1 MNNRLAIGMLFVT
14 QLILAS
20 CMTMATTESE
30 IAFHE
35 VTPPDDNTTI
45 IYVYRLPGMVGKAV
59 ENVVSLD
66 GEVVAVLNQ
75 NAYVVLYTTRGDHTV
90 TIGNPPGQAPM
101 GLLLGLA
108 YSAAAK
114 SVAEAAAR
122 DAALPVALRRGAL
135 PRYQVSESSFGY
147 PSEVYFFRSEGFKV
161 AYVPSGEAMNEIIH
175 MKYEPNLNQEAGAD
189 KQHKIDLRYLSED
202 ESDTEEQDTPPKID
216 LRYLSED
223 DSDTEEQV
231 EESERPSSTEFAE
244 DSFFYCGF
252 TNTDG
257 TGQDYAKFGKGTDFK
272 YNESMKRWEWVDQFT
287 AQYIYPDGRYEQIEK
302 TAGFGSQK
310 GQCNSEMEAVYKKKM
325 AELKKKH
332 GK

>member
-1 MNNRLAIGMLFVT
+1 MKNRLALGMLLVA

-35 VTPPDDNTTI
+35 VTPPDDNTVI
-45 IYVYRLPGMVGKAV
+45 IYVYRLPSMVGKIVKWAV
-59 ENVVSLD
+59 RLD
-66 GEVVAVLNQ
+66 GEVVAMLNQ
-75 NAYVVLYTTRGDHTV
+75 NAYVVLYTTLGDHTV
-90 TIGNPPGQAPM
+90 TIGDPTTGSLTRGAF
-101 GLLLGLA
+101 GGGVLGSLFGNVA
-108 YSAAAK
+108 GGAADEAEMSSAEK
-114 SVAEAAAR
+114 K
-122 DAALPVALRRGAL
+122 GAL

-202 ESDTEEQDTPPKID
+202 ESDTEEQDAPPKID

-231 EESERPSSTEFAE
+231 EESERP
-244 DSFFYCGF
+244 
-252 TNTDG
+252 
-257 TGQDYAKFGKGTDFK
+257 
-272 YNESMKRWEWVDQFT
+272 
-287 AQYIYPDGRYEQIEK
+287 
-302 TAGFGSQK
+302 
-310 GQCNSEMEAVYKKKM
+310 
-325 AELKKKH
+325 
-332 GK
+332 